1 MVTQE
6 PFLEPYL
13 MMAPWDGRRV
23 PVTLLGGYLGAG
35 KTTVI
40 NEVLA
45 RTDQPIAV
53 LVNDVGEVN
62 VDASL
67 VRRRHGDTIELTD
80 GCVCCSLAGGLAE
93 AFDGLREREFAPD
106 HVIVELSGIADPAR
120 VVPWASSPGFSLD
133 GVVVLV
139 DADQFPERFIDPAT
153 ADSVRTQLGAA
164 DLVVLTKLD
173 IASAADE
180 AETRSILRECVGGVP
195 ILNSDDAVAT
205 ASFVDLA
212 TRRPGGVAD
221 TGPANLFD
229 AHEVSTVA
237 VPRPIDRAD
246 FEAMI
251 DALPSSTLRAKGI
264 ASTPDGTRL
273 LAQVVG
279 RRRSVTVLPD
289 AESQPPTDL
298 VIINPR
304 S

>member
-1 MVTQE
+1 MA
-6 PFLEPYL
+6 EPYSDII
-13 MMAPWDGRRV
+13 APWDGRRV

-40 NEVLA
+40 NEMLA
-45 RTDQPIAV
+45 ATDRPIAV

-93 AFDGLREREFAPD
+93 AFDGLRGREVPPD

-120 VVPWASSPGFSLD
+120 VVPWGSSLGFSLD

-139 DADQFPERFIDPAT
+139 DADQFPERIDDPLT
-153 ADSVRTQLGAA
+153 AESVKIQLAAA
-164 DLVVLTKLD
+164 DLLVLSKLD
-173 IASAADE
+173 IATPSSVQS
-180 AETRSILRECVGGVP
+180 TRSLLHSLATDVP

-205 ASFVDLA
+205 ASFVGLA
-212 TRRPGGVAD
+212 TRRAGGSAD
-221 TGPANLFD
+221 VGAPNLFD
-229 AHEVSTVA
+229 AHEVATLV
-237 VPRPIDRAD
+237 VPRPIARAE

-251 DALPSSTLRAKGI
+251 DALDESTLRAKGI
-264 ASTPDGTRL
+264 AVTPDGTRL

-289 AESQPPTDL
+289 AESEPPTDL
-298 VIINPR
+298 VVITPR
-304 S
+304 H